1 MKTNRKIKSITALAR
16 TFIFAGWLVL
26 ALSVAAFA
34 QQASTS
40 IPVKFGKNKTSK
52 TLPGSVSHS
61 ANTYILAAR
70 KGQRLTVKI
79 TSRNGVSFN
88 AGFNNKEYGDFV
100 ELTTGR
106 TGTWSWKL
114 QVTTDYF
121 VTVTGGR
128 GSVGRYRITF
138 TIK

>member
-1 MKTNRKIKSITALAR
+1 
-16 TFIFAGWLVL
+16 VL

-40 IPVKFGKNKTSK
+40 IRVKFDEGKTSK
-52 TLPGSVSHS
+52 TLSGSVSHS

-79 TSRNGVSFN
+79 TSGNGASFN

-121 VTVTGGR
+121 VTVIGGR